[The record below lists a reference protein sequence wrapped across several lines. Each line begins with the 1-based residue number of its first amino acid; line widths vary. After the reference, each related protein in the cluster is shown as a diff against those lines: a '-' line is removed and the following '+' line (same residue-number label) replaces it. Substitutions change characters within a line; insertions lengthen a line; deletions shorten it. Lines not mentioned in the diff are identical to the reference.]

1 METAIH
7 LRKEMIEDVTYTST
21 IVYARGGAVGQ
32 NGTGIGVFEGHGQTT
47 TPKRTAFSLDRA
59 VGISRDA

>member
-1 METAIH
+1 
-7 LRKEMIEDVTYTST
+7 MIEDVTYTST